1 MSVVKPTLLFLAHRI
16 PYPPTKGEKLR
27 AYNLLKGLS
36 ETYDIWLGAPLDDPD
51 DWQYR
56 DALDAYCVETY
67 IADIRGRTRHR
78 AAVEAL
84 ARGEPV
90 SYSYFRHRGM
100 MDWVAKRTSER
111 AFDAVF
117 VYSSGAA
124 PYLKA
129 IRRTAGVTIMDFVD
143 VDSEKWRALGETA
156 KGPMKHVYTREA
168 KLMRAEECRLGALSD
183 ANLLVTDAECALF
196 TELTGLP
203 AQTVGNGVDTDYWGA
218 AKTVETPYSGKRE
231 RVIFTGVMDYEPNVE
246 AVTWFAAEAMPKLRA
261 TGRDVEF
268 VIAGGRPS
276 KVVQGLANDKDITV
290 TGRVEDMR
298 GWLGHA
304 DLAVAPLLLARG
316 VQNKVLEAM
325 AAGTPVLTTTPA
337 LTGIDAVPGQDAL
350 VCETGESFAASICTM
365 LDDRARREAMAASAQ
380 AFVQG
385 GYGWGAKVSGLIE
398 IIEAARTAAP
408 SQVA

>member
-36 ETYDIWLGAPLDDPD
+36 ETYDIWLGAPLDDPE

-56 DALDAYCVETY
+56 DALDAYCVETH

-78 AAVEAL
+78 AAVEAI
-84 ARGEPV
+84 ARREPV
-90 SYSYFRHRGM
+90 SYAYFRERGM

-129 IRRTAGVTIMDFVD
+129 IRRAAGATIMDFVD
-143 VDSEKWRALGETA
+143 VDSEKWRVLGETS
-156 KGPMKHVYTREA
+156 KGPMKHVYAREA
-168 KLMRAEECRLGALSD
+168 KLMRAEECRLGALAD

-203 AQTVGNGVDTDYWGA
+203 AQTVGNGVDTAYWGA
-218 AKTVETPYSGKRE
+218 AKTIESPYSGKRE

-261 TGRDVEF
+261 MGRSVEF
-268 VIAGGRPS
+268 VIAGGRPT
-276 KVVQGLANDKDITV
+276 KGVQTLGEAEDITV

-350 VCETGESFAASICTM
+350 VCETGESFATAICAL
-365 LDDRARREAMAASAQ
+365 LDDPARQSAMAAAAQ
-380 AFVQG
+380 KFVQD
-385 GYGWGAKVSGLIE
+385 GYGWGAKVSGLVE
-398 IIEAARTAAP
+398 IIEGARDAAP
-408 SQVA
+408 AQVA

>member
-36 ETYDIWLGAPLDDPD
+36 ETYDIWLGAPLDDPE

-56 DALDAYCVETY
+56 DALDEYCIETH

-78 AAVEAL
+78 AAVEAI

-90 SYSYFRHRGM
+90 SYSYFRQRGM
-100 MDWVAKRTSER
+100 MDWVAKLSSER

-129 IRRTAGVTIMDFVD
+129 MRRKAGATVMDFVD

-156 KGPMKHVYTREA
+156 KGPMKHVYAREA
-168 KLMRAEECRLGALSD
+168 KLLLAEERRLGALSD
-183 ANLLVTDAECALF
+183 ANLLVTDAEAALY
-196 TELTGLP
+196 TELTGQP
-203 AQTVGNGVDTDYWGA
+203 AMTVGNGVDTEYWGA
-218 AKTVETPYSGKRE
+218 AKSIDSPYSGERQ

-246 AVTWFAAEAMPKLRA
+246 AVIWFAAEAMPKLRA
-261 TGRDVEF
+261 MGRNIEF
-268 VIAGGRPS
+268 VIAGGRPA
-276 KVVQGLANDKDITV
+276 KAVQALGEAEDITV

-325 AAGTPVLTTTPA
+325 AAGTPILTTTPA
-337 LTGIDAVPGQDAL
+337 LTGIDAVPGRDAL
-350 VCETGESFAASICTM
+350 VCETGEGFAKAIVDL
-365 LDDRARREAMAASAQ
+365 LDDKTRRDEMAKSAQ
-380 AFVQG
+380 AFVQN
-385 GYGWGAKVSGLIE
+385 GYGWGAKVADLVK
-398 IIEAARTAAP
+398 IIESARETAPAK
-408 SQVA
+408 VA

>member
-1 MSVVKPTLLFLAHRI
+1 MSAVKPTLLFLAHRI

-56 DALDAYCVETY
+56 DALDDYCIETH

-78 AAVEAL
+78 AALEAL

-90 SYSYFRHRGM
+90 SYSYFRERGM
-100 MDWVAKRTSER
+100 MDWVAKRSGER
-111 AFDAVF
+111 PFDAVF

-129 IRRTAGVTIMDFVD
+129 MRRKAGATIMDFVD

-156 KGPMKHVYTREA
+156 KGPMKHVYAREA
-168 KLMRAEECRLGALSD
+168 KLLLAEERRLGALSD
-183 ANLLVTDAECALF
+183 ANLLVTDAEAALY

-203 AQTVGNGVDTDYWGA
+203 AMTVGNGVDTEYWGA
-218 AKTVETPYSGKRE
+218 AKSIESPYSGDRQ

-246 AVTWFAAEAMPKLRA
+246 AVIWFAAEAMPKLRA
-261 TGRDVEF
+261 MGRNIEF
-268 VIAGGRPS
+268 VIAGGRPT
-276 KVVQGLANDKDITV
+276 KAVQALGEAEDITV

-325 AAGTPVLTTTPA
+325 AAGTPILTTTPA

-350 VCETGESFAASICTM
+350 VCKTGEDFATAILDL
-365 LDDRARREAMAASAQ
+365 LDDKARRDEMAKSAQ
-380 AFVQG
+380 AFAQN
-385 GYGWGAKVSGLIE
+385 GYGWGAKVADLVK
-398 IIEAARTAAP
+398 IIESARDTAPA
-408 SQVA
+408 QVA